1 MEFGSRLTE
10 NLNIRLDGRPGL
22 ESGSFDWSQRQEWTD
37 SQLDLNTMAVPSV
50 PSSQVPSRPIPS
62 QFVPIPEE
70 DSFDQGRVHP
80 AAQFGAVPPTDGA
93 GGSQPANRRRQS
105 TGNVTKVI
113 RKQWESS
120 QVEALL
126 ECKKA
131 EAEELESLVGRE
143 QIISAEMKWKRIH
156 AAMLAKGVQ
165 ADPSQLRNKWES
177 TLGSYKK
184 VKDWN
189 NRSGV
194 EPYASLSRADR
205 KANNLPLEF
214 PDRWLDILESFYA
227 GRPSITPPCMAESM
241 PGSSGVD
248 PPASSP
254 GAPAEDDR
262 YYSSTDPTVRS
273 NSGKRR
279 KKDASKS
286 ANAIVDC
293 LDRFTNSMSEAE
305 TKRQDREA
313 KRDEF
318 EERHLQLME
327 DSDRRRVEF
336 MQKQHSDMVEVFRSM
351 AGAFDD
357 AVKWGIPKYTFIS
370 SGCYTGLYLI
380 QGENIVEEDRRR
392 LLLMMATVIL
402 TVDWWLRSQVQAEM
416 PLMLEEGL
424 SIREAIGD
432 IWQKAIA
439 VATALTALETRRED
453 PAPRQPVFGGLNG
466 LRPGDYGEE
475 VRRALA
481 ENLCLQE

>member
-1 MEFGSRLTE
+1 MGTVVLKIRDRT
-10 NLNIRLDGRPGL
+10 NLRDRNVWLWR
-22 ESGSFDWSQRQEWTD
+22 SFDKLSAFVSHLKTILSLIVALTLFQGDRARKTLEGFEHEEDFWCSRQQRFNLEFARVRPTTQHNISWNVIDPPTEFCL
-37 SQLDLNTMAVPSV
+37 QAKFPAGRFPLN
-50 PSSQVPSRPIPS
+50 
-62 QFVPIPEE
+62 PEE
-70 DSFDQGRVHP
+70 DNFDQGRVHH

-93 GGSQPANRRRQS
+93 GGSQPANRRRHS
-105 TGNVTKVI
+105 TCIVTKVI
-113 RKQWESS
+113 HKQWESS

-156 AAMLAKGVQ
+156 AAMLSKGVQ

-189 NRSGV
+189 IRSGV

-214 PDRWLDILESFYA
+214 PDRWFEILESFYA

-241 PGSSGVD
+241 PGSSGLD
-248 PPASSP
+248 LPASSP

-273 NSGKRR
+273 NSGKLR
-279 KKDASKS
+279 KKNASKS

-305 TKRQDREA
+305 TKRQDRQA

-318 EERHLQLME
+318 EERRLQLME
-327 DSDRRRVEF
+327 DSDCRRVEF
-336 MQKQHSDMVEVFRSM
+336 MQKQHSDMVEVFHSM
-351 AGAFDD
+351 AGAF
-357 AVKWGIPKYTFIS
+357 V
-370 SGCYTGLYLI
+370 
-380 QGENIVEEDRRR
+380 
-392 LLLMMATVIL
+392 MMATH
-402 TVDWWLRSQVQAEM
+402 DR
-416 PLMLEEGL
+416 
-424 SIREAIGD
+424 
-432 IWQKAIA
+432 
-439 VATALTALETRRED
+439 
-453 PAPRQPVFGGLNG
+453 
-466 LRPGDYGEE
+466 
-475 VRRALA
+475 
-481 ENLCLQE
+481 